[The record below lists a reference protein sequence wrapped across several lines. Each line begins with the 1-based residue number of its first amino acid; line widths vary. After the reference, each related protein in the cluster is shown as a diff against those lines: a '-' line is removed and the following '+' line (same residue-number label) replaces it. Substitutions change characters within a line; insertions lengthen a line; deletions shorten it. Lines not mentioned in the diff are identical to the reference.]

1 MLLIEW
7 NKKFNLT
14 GITEIRD
21 IYIKHFGDSL
31 MLYKGIDGT
40 KSLIDVGTG
49 AGFPGIPLKIAG
61 YKNKVVLLEANGKK
75 ASFLEHVTDTLGL
88 EQIFICQDRA
98 EIAGREDIYRERFDV
113 STARAVAPLNVLV
126 EYCAPFIKKDGLFIA
141 MKTDKTELESAK
153 NAMKQLFLEVYKIES
168 QTIPFSD
175 IKRCNIYFK
184 KIKNILDKYPR
195 ADGIPK
201 KKPL

>member
-1 MLLIEW
+1 
-7 NKKFNLT
+7 
-14 GITEIRD
+14 
-21 IYIKHFGDSL
+21 
-31 MLYKGIDGT
+31 
-40 KSLIDVGTG
+40 
-49 AGFPGIPLKIAG
+49 
-61 YKNKVVLLEANGKK
+61 
-75 ASFLEHVTDTLGL
+75 
-88 EQIFICQDRA
+88 
-98 EIAGREDIYRERFDV
+98 
-113 STARAVAPLNVLV
+113 
-126 EYCAPFIKKDGLFIA
+126 